1 MWSWEPCVG
10 LAACRVKEDLNIV
23 SAPGNQT
30 HIIKLL
36 CSAPRGGGG
45 GGGGTHYDDLYGEAL
60 PERGTFFKLQ
70 VYERGGVSLGD
81 VYKRVG
87 KSVIW
92 ICKRAQKKRAN
103 RWILWL

>member
-1 MWSWEPCVG
+1 M
-10 LAACRVKEDLNIV
+10 NIV

-30 HIIKLL
+30 NIIKLL

-45 GGGGTHYDDLYGEAL
+45 GDGGTHYDDLYGEAL

-70 VYERGGVSLGD
+70 VYERGGISLGD

-92 ICKRAQKKRAN
+92 ICKRVQKKTAN
-103 RWILWL
+103 R